1 MTSHRAVLPKAPAP
15 CLLAGWLAVAAG
27 ALTAVTWQVIV
38 GGPVTA
44 LDWPVHA
51 FVDPRQPE
59 GPLLWAAVATA
70 RLGQRLI
77 TIPLLVGLAIWA
89 MRRGRGWRP
98 LGAVLTGLGS
108 LAVLGTLLKV
118 GVGRTP
124 PVLEVD
130 TVSPGAGNIAA
141 WVYALLVPGA
151 PPFDGYVS
159 FPSGHAANAALT
171 YPLAAWLLFG
181 ANGVFP
187 HARRLRYAL
196 GCSLLPVAAV
206 GVLVTV
212 LDYHWLSESVAG
224 WLLGAVVL
232 LVALLVLEARTPDRA
247 APPHQH
253 AMSQVMADEPPGSG

>member
-1 MTSHRAVLPKAPAP
+1 MASYRAVLPEVSAPH
-15 CLLAGWLAVAAG
+15 LLVVWLVVAVSALAV
-27 ALTAVTWQVIV
+27 VTWQVVV

-59 GPLLWAAVATA
+59 GPLLAAAVAVA
-70 RLGQRLI
+70 RLGQRLV
-77 TIPLLVGLAIWA
+77 TVPLLVGLAVWA

-108 LAVLGTLLKV
+108 LAMLGTLLKV
-118 GVGRTP
+118 AIGRTP

-130 TVSPGAGNIAA
+130 LVSPGMDNIVA
-141 WVYALLVPGA
+141 WASALVVPGA
-151 PPFDGYVS
+151 APFEGYVS

-187 HARRLRYAL
+187 HTQRLRVAL
-196 GCSLLPVAAV
+196 GCSLVPVAAV

-212 LDYHWLSESVAG
+212 LDYHWLSESVGG
-224 WLLGAVVL
+224 WLLGFVVL
-232 LVALLVLEARTPDRA
+232 LLALLVLGTRAPARK
-247 APPHQH
+247 APPHQQ
-253 AMSQVMADEPPGSG
+253 AISQVMADESPGSG